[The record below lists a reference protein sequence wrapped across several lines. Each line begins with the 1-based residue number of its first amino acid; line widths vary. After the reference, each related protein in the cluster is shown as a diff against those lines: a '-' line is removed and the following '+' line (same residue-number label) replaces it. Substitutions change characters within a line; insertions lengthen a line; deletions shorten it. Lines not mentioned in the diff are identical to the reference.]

1 MQLHYLEQ
9 KPRHPTAR
17 PWLLVLMHGV
27 GSHERDLFA
36 LAPHV
41 PPAFHVLS
49 LRAPFQVAPDGY
61 AWFVFDVLP
70 DGGRRIDVAQE
81 AAARAAI
88 AADVR
93 AHAERLGIAPQRI
106 VLGGF
111 SQGGVMALSLL
122 LTAPADLRA
131 ALVLHGRLLPEAL
144 PQQAPAEAL
153 AGRALWVS
161 HGVDDAVLR
170 LAEAQRIRAHVQ
182 PLPLTLSYHEYPG
195 GHEIR
200 AAEWQGAA
208 HWLQALTQ
216 PAPV

>member
-1 MQLHYLEQ
+1 MQLQYLEQ
-9 KPRHPTAR
+9 TPGDPGPA

-27 GSHERDLFA
+27 GSHERDLFG

-49 LRAPFQVAPDGY
+49 LRAPFQIAPDGY

-70 DGGRRIDVAQE
+70 GGGRRIDTAQE
-81 AAARAAI
+81 AAARALI

-93 AHAERLGIAPQRI
+93 AHAQRLGIPPART

-122 LTAPADLRA
+122 LTDPALQHA
-131 ALVLHGRLLPEAL
+131 AMVLHGRLLPEAL
-144 PQQAPAEAL
+144 PQQAPAAQL
-153 AGRALWVS
+153 AAHALWVS
-161 HGVDDAVLR
+161 HGVDDPVLPV
-170 LAEAQRIRAHVQ
+170 AEARRILEHVRA
-182 PLPLTLSYHEYPG
+182 LPIELDYHEYPG

-208 HWLQALTQ
+208 QWLAGLSSV
-216 PAPV
+216 A